1 MKVLVT
7 GFGPFGDVAVN
18 PSAAVAAKMPGL
30 TPDHVN
36 VVCETLPVEYAA
48 STARLD
54 ELIDAERPD
63 AVVCLGVAATRDE
76 VSVERIAR
84 RVTRSQTPD
93 NAGVVSSAAGHD
105 GEPEE
110 LPTTLPVDA
119 IAARG
124 VSVSEDAGGYVCDH
138 LFYRAVRT
146 AAAAGVPF
154 AGFVHIPLPQGGWTL
169 ESIGRRVAE
178 VIEVVEESCGSSSE

>member
-7 GFGPFGDVAVN
+7 GFGPFGDVAEN
-18 PSAAVAAKMPGL
+18 PSADVASMMPGL
-30 TPDHVN
+30 TPGHVE

-48 STARLD
+48 SAARLD

-84 RVTRSQTPD
+84 RVTRSESPD
-93 NAGVVSSAAGHD
+93 NAGVVLSAAG
-105 GEPEE
+105 GEDEPDE
-110 LPTTLPVDA
+110 LPTTLPVEA
-119 IAARG
+119 IASRG

-169 ESIGRRVAE
+169 ESIGRRVAG
-178 VIEVVEESCGSSSE
+178 VIAAVEDATGRA